1 MRSLTATDTNE
12 ETTSFAFLD
21 KRVAEAIT
29 SSASIDVLP
38 LGSTRYVIKG
48 DSLIHDSSD
57 VGSVIA
63 TTKGQEL
70 GLAMVRLDRV
80 LKSSE
85 DESRST
91 DSQCMGMNSGAT
103 RLIVRQADGGDEDS
117 KDSSTIVRV
126 FRPSWWPDTDPVT
139 GRSMLA
145 A

>member
-1 MRSLTATDTNE
+1 MFFTATDNE

-21 KRVAEAIT
+21 KTVAETIT
-29 SSASIDVLP
+29 SASIDVLP
-38 LGSTRYVIKG
+38 LGSTRYVMKG

-85 DESRST
+85 DGSRST
-91 DSQCMGMNSGAT
+91 DSQCMGMSSGAT
-103 RLIVRQADGGDEDS
+103 RLIVRQTDGGDEE
-117 KDSSTIVRV
+117 
-126 FRPSWWPDTDPVT
+126 
-139 GRSMLA
+139 
-145 A
+145 